1 LISAADLKAWIHRD
15 LPRLDKL
22 LLVLATLA
30 DPASISQIKDA
41 AAASGFR
48 IPRGWNVSDV
58 LSRSNGLAIRI
69 PAGWELAES
78 GKQHLRN
85 LGVSKLSAAAVKVAV
100 DLRAHL
106 KNISSDDTRSF
117 VEEAI
122 KCYEAEL
129 YRSAVVMSWLAAVNI
144 LYKEV
149 VANHLSAF
157 NAEARRIDSRWR
169 DARNTDDLGRMGE
182 AEFLDRIAAIS
193 VIGKNVKEELQKA
206 LKLRNGCGH
215 PNSLRISANMTAG
228 HLELLLLNVFDR
240 YQH

>member
-1 LISAADLKAWIHRD
+1 MLSAAELKAWIHRD
-15 LPRLDKL
+15 LSRLDKL
-22 LLVLATLA
+22 LLVLASLEG
-30 DPASISQIKDA
+30 PASITEIKDA

-48 IPRGWNVSDV
+48 VPRGWNVSDI
-58 LSRSNGLAIRI
+58 LRRSDGLAIRI
-69 PAGWELAES
+69 PAGWELTES

-85 LGVSKLSAAAVKVAV
+85 LGVLRLSAAAVKVAV

-144 LYKEV
+144 LHKEV
-149 VANHLSAF
+149 VANHLGRF
-157 NAEARRIDSRWR
+157 NAEAKRIDGRWK
-169 DARNTDDLGRMGE
+169 DARTTDDLGRMGE

-215 PNSLRISANMTAG
+215 PNSLRVSANMTAG

-240 YQH
+240 FQH